1 MNYNI
6 IKKYAQSK
14 SPMQFIRGWQ
24 DKDGNIAIVISF
36 SGKKFGFVKFKDSG
50 EWFYWT
56 GFGSTGITPDM
67 PAGRGDYI
75 IDKKLEPEL
84 SFLAENI
91 ISAGVNLE
99 RIDSTGASWAPTSQ
113 SELNFL
119 AKLIDTSAEVNKFLS
134 DSGILYPGSDKL
146 IYGQDISGDDV
157 FKFKI
162 KAPAITTVQTTS
174 GQSPTNRGSS
184 TNNTKSISRGTS
196 GIFGGNSPR
205 WITNSVGS
213 GYQVGPQHH
222 MGRSQS
228 RADRYKADP
237 ERNWYSDNAWDVL
250 NPAGTQIYSL
260 TDGRV
265 TTVKESSSSAVNI
278 YGTQIIVAGE
288 NGYPDIFY
296 THTEDVSVKPGDEVR
311 VGDPIAKIGMPKTKE
326 MPHHVHVG
334 LPPGV
339 HISSLMSENGSFKFK
354 AIA

>member
-1 MNYNI
+1 MKHDI
-6 IKKYAQSK
+6 IKKYAQGNLSIE
-14 SPMQFIRGWQ
+14 FIRGWE
-24 DKDGNIAIVISF
+24 DRDGNVAIVISV
-36 SGKKFGFVKFKDSG
+36 SGKKFGLVKFKVTG
-50 EWFYWT
+50 EWYYWL
-56 GFGSTGITPDM
+56 GFGSTEVTPDM

-75 IDKKLEPEL
+75 IGQMLDPNISQQVEE
-84 SFLAENI
+84 I

-99 RIDSTGASWAPTSQ
+99 RIDSSGASWAPTNQ

-119 AKLIDTSAEVNKFLS
+119 AKLIDSSAKVNDFLS
-134 DSGILYPGSDKL
+134 ESGILYTGGDKL
-146 IYGQDISGDDV
+146 IYGEDISSDDV
-157 FKFKI
+157 LKFKVKSPAVPT
-162 KAPAITTVQTTS
+162 KATTS
-174 GQSPTNRGSS
+174 SPSS
-184 TNNTKSISRGTS
+184 TKKESS
-196 GIFGGNSPR
+196 GIFGGTSPK
-205 WITNSVGS
+205 WITNKAGH

-278 YGTQIIVAGE
+278 YGIQIIVSGE

-296 THTEDVSVKPGDEVR
+296 THTADVSVKPGDEVR

-326 MPHHVHVG
+326 MPHHVHIG
-334 LPPGV
+334 LPPGI
-339 HISSLMSENGSFKFK
+339 HISSLMSESGGFKSK
-354 AIA
+354 ANS